1 MHSICFENKNP
12 VRISYEYGTFQLVGN
27 PQIYLGAKQK
37 VINITLEFSYYKLL
51 HPPNKFGGYAQVTP
65 LEFFSRP

>member
-12 VRISYEYGTFQLVGN
+12 VRISYEYGTFRLVGN

-37 VINITLEFSYYKLL
+37 VINITPEEF
-51 HPPNKFGGYAQVTP
+51 PNKKKP
-65 LEFFSRP
+65 LESMGNSSGVHLL